1 MTNAATVILHDA
13 VGMRDES
20 HGSTSSSH
28 WDGNDRIEVVLR
40 RVYRRRGAGGNL
52 RSGFSNGEGNAC
64 CLLAYCRGAQIPW
77 MSGQYCKES
86 NGSIELLVRL
96 ESLCRDLRLKRRRH
110 VIGDVYAC

>member
-20 HGSTSSSH
+20 HGSASSSH

-77 MSGQYCKES
+77 ICLDNIARKAMA
-86 NGSIELLVRL
+86 RL
-96 ESLCRDLRLKRRRH
+96 SYSYGLT
-110 VIGDVYAC
+110 ACAAI